1 MGQGFINIMNVKI
14 SETSVTFK
22 ITEKELNHLLT
33 GETLEQK
40 VPIGGCDFVMLIDP
54 AFSGHLEDIEKS
66 SLRIVFDK
74 SEPRLKLCTT
84 MDEIRKLVDMGR
96 NRDGLSARADN
107 LDIFLQV
114 DIRKDSRERK
124 QI

>member
-33 GETLEQK
+33 GATLEQK
-40 VPIGGCDFVMLIDP
+40 VPIGGCDFVILIDP

-84 MDEIRKLVDMGR
+84 MDEIRKLVDMGK

>member
-33 GETLEQK
+33 GATLEQK

-54 AFSGHLEDIEKS
+54 AFPGHLEDIEKS

-84 MDEIRKLVDMGR
+84 MDEIGKLVDMGR